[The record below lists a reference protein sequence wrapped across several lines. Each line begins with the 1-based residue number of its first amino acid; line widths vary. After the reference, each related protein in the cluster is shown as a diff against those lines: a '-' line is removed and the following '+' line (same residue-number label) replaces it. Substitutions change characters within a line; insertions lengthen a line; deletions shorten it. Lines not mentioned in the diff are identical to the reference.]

1 MKKRERYHCLD
12 TWRGFTLLSM
22 ILYHFI
28 WDLVYVKELEIAWFH
43 SGLAYIWQQSI
54 CWTFILLS
62 GFCWNLGNRKL
73 LRGSI
78 ILFSGFLVSIVT
90 ELFLPQHRILFGVL
104 TFLGSSMLLMIPFN
118 RILRRISPLLG
129 AGLSISLFAATKSI
143 NNGYIG
149 LGKNLT
155 LNLPTEWYDKGHFL
169 TFLGFTDKSF
179 SSSDYFS
186 LFPWF
191 FLFLSGYFLYRIV
204 FEKGFAAPLKDCKTG
219 NTFFDFLGR
228 HSLILYLL
236 HQPLLYLIL
245 QLC

>member
-1 MKKRERYHCLD
+1 MEKRERYQCLD
-12 TWRGFTLLSM
+12 TLRGCTLLSM
-22 ILYHFI
+22 ILYHFM
-28 WDLVYVKELEIAWFH
+28 WDLVYVKELEIAWFY
-43 SGLAYIWQQSI
+43 SDLAYIWQQSI

-62 GFCWNLGNRKL
+62 GFCWNLGSKKL

-78 ILFSGFLVSIVT
+78 TFFSGIVISIAT
-90 ELFLPQHRILFGVL
+90 ALFLPQYRILFGVL

-118 RILRRISPLLG
+118 SIFRRISPLLG
-129 AGLSISLFAATKSI
+129 TGLSLSLFAVTKSV

-155 LNLPTEWYDKGHFL
+155 LNLPTEWYEKGHFL

-191 FLFLSGYFLYRIV
+191 FLFLTGYFLYRIV
-204 FEKGFAAPLKDCKTG
+204 FEKGIANQLKECKMG
-219 NTFFDFLGR
+219 NTLFDFLGR

-236 HQPLLYLIL
+236 HQPFLYLIL
-245 QLC
+245 KLC

>member
-12 TWRGFTLLSM
+12 TLRGFTLLSM

-28 WDLVYVKELEIAWFH
+28 WDLVYVRELEIAWFH
-43 SGLAYIWQQSI
+43 SELAYIWQQSI

-62 GFCWNLGNRKL
+62 GFCWDLGRKKFL
-73 LRGSI
+73 HGSI
-78 ILFSGFLVSIVT
+78 IFFAGILVSIVT

-104 TFLGSSMLLMIPFN
+104 TLLGTSMLLMIPLN
-118 RILRRISPLLG
+118 RILHRIPPFLG
-129 AGLSISLFAATKSI
+129 TGFSLILFTITKSI
-143 NNGYIG
+143 NKGYIG

-155 LNLPTEWYDKGHFL
+155 LNLPTEWYDKGYFL
-169 TFLGFTDKSF
+169 TFLGFTNKHF

-204 FEKGFAAPLKDCKTG
+204 FEKGITHQLKNCETS
-219 NTFFDFLGR
+219 NTLFDFLGR
-228 HSLILYLL
+228 HSLILYLI